1 MSKTADE
8 ESRKFARHARIL
20 PVTLDWLGKNGR
32 PTRAEGLMRDIS
44 GGGMFVHSNR
54 RPAVGTVVH
63 YHVFLPPARRM
74 GPMVQIAGPGK
85 IVRLETLGGGARWH
99 GVAVRFEEQMIRV
112 TPSQQRASARG
123 KAKPDGFDHW
133 LQGWTPNSKTV

>member
-8 ESRKFARHARIL
+8 DSRKFARHARIL
-20 PVTLDWLGKNGR
+20 PVTLEWLGKNGR
-32 PTRAEGLMRDIS
+32 PMRAEGLMRDIS

-85 IVRLETLGGGARWH
+85 IVRLETLGSGARWH

-112 TPSQQRASARG
+112 TGSQDRAETRP
-123 KAKPDGFDHW
+123 KPKPDVFDHW
-133 LQGWTPNSKTV
+133 LQSCIPN